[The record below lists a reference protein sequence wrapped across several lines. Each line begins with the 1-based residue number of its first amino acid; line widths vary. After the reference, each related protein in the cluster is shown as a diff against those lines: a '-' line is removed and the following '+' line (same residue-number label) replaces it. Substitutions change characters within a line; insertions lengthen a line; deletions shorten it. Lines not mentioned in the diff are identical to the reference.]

1 MSSGIETGAAD
12 MTISPQRIFNFHVIS
27 KVPAVDTEV
36 DPPEQN
42 SRHSRLRVVFFLEST
57 KNRKKALR
65 FLEGL

>member
-1 MSSGIETGAAD
+1 MSSGINTGEAD
-12 MTISPQRIFNFHVIS
+12 MTISPHRILDFYVIS
-27 KVPAVDTEV
+27 KVLAVDTEV